1 MEEVEKK
8 GSFKKYLKI
17 SGFVFAG
24 IVLVLAGF
32 WIGVKVYPAT
42 VSWLENHSFINIKKE
57 NDSTTTVIKEE
68 STVIN
73 VVKKSKN
80 SVVSVAV
87 NDLSLGSDGVMND
100 SMKIG
105 SGFVIDNKLVLTN
118 NHVVSDSSK
127 SYLVITDD
135 SRQFDVQTIH
145 VDPVNDIA
153 LLVLGNC
160 HKKNSVDDKETVD
173 CEDINLQPLEIGDS
187 DLLAEGQS
195 VIAIGTPLGEFAGSV
210 TTGVI
215 SGLNRSVKNYEQVIQ
230 TDASINFGNSG
241 GPLLNLSGQV
251 IGINFATVAGAD
263 NISFALPINV
273 VKERLSQYRKYGKFI
288 KPMLGVQV
296 AQVISDFEAYYYNVV
311 PGALVERVI
320 PNSGAELA
328 GIKRGDIIMEIDGE
342 KVFVSLAQMIQ
353 KYKVGDEIKIK
364 IWRDGQASE
373 VTAKLSEE

>member
-1 MEEVEKK
+1 MEEVGKK
-8 GSFKKYLKI
+8 SNLKKYLKI
-17 SGFVFAG
+17 SGFIFAG
-24 IVLVLAGF
+24 IVLILAGF

-42 VSWLENHSFINIKKE
+42 VSWLENHSFINIKEE
-57 NDSTTTVIKEE
+57 NVSTTTVIKEE

-153 LLVLGNC
+153 LLVLGSC
-160 HKKNSVDDKETVD
+160 HKKNSIDDKEFVD
-173 CEDINLQPLEIGDS
+173 CEDVNLQPLEIGDS

-215 SGLNRSVKNYEQVIQ
+215 SGLNRSIKNYEQVIQ

-273 VKERLSQYRKYGKFI
+273 VKERLAQYRKYGKFI

-311 PGALVERVI
+311 PGALVERVV

-364 IWRDGQASE
+364 IWRDGQVSE